1 VYFKTGIKDLNT
13 DAFLRGRNFYFH
25 QSCAN
30 VMSSYRLNKELLNQ
44 AQNQQRAAG
53 NGDSVGATATPRSLS
68 PAQSP
73 QQSVSQAME

>member
-53 NGDSVGATATPRSLS
+53 NGDSVAATATPRSLS